1 MRARTMWGLASAG
14 LTTLAL
20 FWGCGGSL
28 GSSSGGESH
37 FLIQCDDTCGGGL
50 SCISGV
56 CTRGCVLDEENSCD
70 DLHADAKCTDSIEPG
85 EVAAC
90 DLACVDDDDCSSL
103 GTNYTC
109 ETGQCRGVTNLS
121 TSAGG
126 TNGNGGTSTT
136 GTASGGA
143 GGAANTCDL
152 SLGNLPDGATWIV
165 TEDCDTCRCTR
176 GEVECSPMVEGICV
190 EAVPVFP
197 CQDGLERDP
206 VEVTSASIHEDL
218 LMLEV
223 SYGGGC
229 ERHDFSLCY
238 EPGLDTSGSP
248 DDPIV
253 GQLRL
258 NHNANND
265 PCGAEAS
272 YILHFDLQPYAEYV
286 KAELDVTE
294 AVVDTSFGS
303 YSIGERSCTETRA
316 SIGNLVAAAVDRTL
330 DYGCVENIDC
340 ARVMPLSC
348 LFGSCGEL
356 IALGGE
362 AAFWT
367 TMEALEATVCDE
379 YFPEEC
385 RISQPPACEAP
396 LPIRCVEGRCV
407 ELEP

>member
-14 LTTLAL
+14 LMTLGL
-20 FWGCGGSL
+20 FWGCGGAL

-50 SCISGV
+50 SCIAGV
-56 CTRGCVLDEENSCD
+56 CTRGCVLDEEDRCE
-70 DLHADAKCTDSIEPG
+70 DLHADAECTDSIEPG
-85 EVAAC
+85 EVAVCDVAC
-90 DLACVDDDDCSSL
+90 AADDDCASL
-103 GTNYTC
+103 GANYSC
-109 ETGQCRGVTNLS
+109 ETGQCRGVTNLP
-121 TSAGG
+121 TGA
-126 TNGNGGTSTT
+126 GGTSTT
-136 GTASGGA
+136 ASGA
-143 GGAANTCDL
+143 GGTPDACDL
-152 SLGNLPDGATWIV
+152 SLGNLPDGAHWIV
-165 TEDCDTCRCTR
+165 TEDCDTCSCTA
-176 GEVECSPMVEGICV
+176 GKVECNPMDEGICV

-197 CQDGLERDP
+197 CQEGIRRDP

-238 EPGLDTSGSP
+238 EPRLDASGSP

-265 PCGAEAS
+265 PCEAEES
-272 YILHFDLQPYAEYV
+272 YIVHFDLQPYAEYV
-286 KAELDVTE
+286 KAELGVAE
-294 AVVDTSFGS
+294 AVIDTSFGS
-303 YSIGERSCTETRA
+303 YRIGERTCAETRA
-316 SIGNLVAAAVDRTL
+316 SIGNLVAAAVERTL

-362 AAFWT
+362 ASFWT
-367 TMEALEATVCDE
+367 TMEALEATVCDD
-379 YFPEEC
+379 YFPEDC
-385 RISQPPACEAP
+385 RISPPLLCDVP
-396 LPIRCVEGRCV
+396 PPIRCVDGRCV
-407 ELEP
+407 ELEQ